1 MDWVN
6 FFSAPKSRAA
16 IAFAFAL
23 ALTLILFTARHQLES
38 DKADIDFAQ
47 RANIRIAALTSRIT
61 ASLDNLQAV
70 NQLFMVS
77 ADAITREQ
85 FHQFTQPYLSRSPY
99 IQAFVFHRLVTREE
113 REAYEA
119 RLRSIF
125 PEFSI
130 RELRDGRLV
139 RAAEHDVY
147 VVDEYIEP
155 MKGNAMAF
163 GYNSMAEPPQAAAF
177 WRAAETG
184 RPTATPLK
192 PLLQGRKKG
201 IVILMPVYRHG
212 APLTDAA
219 SRRAAV
225 IGDTEVVF
233 IAENMVTKIFEDT
246 GVLVLPGIHINVY
259 AAAGIQ
265 DDKLVFRHG
274 GPPLGNRE
282 SASRFEQ
289 FFLGKARSIDHTFDL
304 AGMPWHIVVSSAAPS
319 IHTVHF
325 GSLLILLTGT
335 LLSFGFAFRIYGLA
349 TQSQRIENLVR
360 RRTAELR
367 ATANALQLRQRAI
380 EASPNAIVI
389 ASAKPP
395 DFPIEYVNPAFER
408 ITGYAASDIMG
419 KPMCRLHGTSPD
431 SQVITE
437 LEASLHTR
445 QEGRAVF
452 RQYRKDGSLYWNDMY
467 IAPVKDESNVVH
479 HYVCMQYDVTET
491 KRYEEELEFRANH
504 DTLTGLANRNLL
516 HDRLIQ
522 AISYASRYQHAVWVV
537 FIDLDRFKFVNDS
550 SGHGAGDE
558 LLRTMAKRLQ
568 SMISDVDTAAR
579 LGGDEFILVIPGDG
593 ERRGIVD
600 MITRLLDEIAKPV
613 QVQGQEFFA
622 TCSMGIAVYP
632 NDGTDPDALISHADI
647 AMFRAKKLG
656 GNNFKFF
663 ETSMN
668 EATLKRLQLEGDLR
682 KALDQDEFELH
693 YQPQVD
699 LRTGKVAGVEALIR
713 WHHPAFGF
721 INPGRFIGL
730 AEETGLIVQIG
741 KWTLLTACAQNK
753 AWQDAGLGHFT
764 VAVNL
769 SALEFAQ
776 PDIVQTI
783 AAVLEQTGLSP
794 AYLEVEMTES
804 MVMDNVEDAVPKLKA
819 LKQLGVKLSVDDFGT
834 GYSSLSYLTRF
845 PIDVLKIDQSFVR
858 NIPLQR
864 NSATLVTSIIS
875 IAHNLDL
882 RVIAEGVETPEQLDF
897 LHSNG
902 CDEIQGHYCSKPLSA
917 SKLEQLLMQDKSLE
931 VLAPRS

>member
-6 FFSAPKSRAA
+6 FISAPKSRAA
-16 IAFAFAL
+16 LAFSSIL
-23 ALTLILFTARHQLES
+23 ALTLVLFTARHKLES
-38 DKADIDFAQ
+38 DKTDIDFAQ

-61 ASLDNLQAV
+61 SSLDNLQAV

-77 ADAITREQ
+77 AEDITREQ
-85 FHQFTQPYLSRSPY
+85 FREFTQPYLSRAPY

-113 REAYEA
+113 RKQYEA
-119 RLRSIF
+119 SLRKVF
-125 PEFSI
+125 PQFRI
-130 RELRDGRLV
+130 TELKDGQLV
-139 RAAEHDVY
+139 QAAERDIY

-163 GYNSMAEPPQAAAF
+163 GYDSLSEPPQAAAF
-177 WRAAETG
+177 WRAADTG
-184 RPTATPLK
+184 RPAATPLK
-192 PLLQGRKKG
+192 PLLQGKKKG
-201 IVILMPVYRHG
+201 IIILMPVYRHG
-212 APLTDAA
+212 AALTDAA

-233 IAENMVTKIFEDT
+233 IAENMVTKIFEET

-259 AAAGIQ
+259 AAGGTEEA
-265 DDKLVFRHG
+265 KLVFRHG
-274 GPPLGNRE
+274 GPPHSDARAAGWFQQRL
-282 SASRFEQ
+282 
-289 FFLGKARSIDHTFDL
+289 LGKARSVGHTFDL
-304 AGMPWHIVVSSAAPS
+304 AGMPWHIVVSSAPPP

-325 GSLLILLTGT
+325 GSFLILLIGT
-335 LLSFGFAFRIYGLA
+335 LLSFGVGMRIYGLA
-349 TQSQRIENLVR
+349 TQSQRIEILVR

-367 ATANALQLRQRAI
+367 ATATALQLRQRAI
-380 EASPNAIVI
+380 EASPNAIII
-389 ASAKPP
+389 ASAAPP

-408 ITGYAASDIMG
+408 ITGYLSSEIKG
-419 KPMCRLHGTSPD
+419 KPMCRLLGTSPD
-431 SQVITE
+431 PQIISE

-452 RQYRKDGSLYWNDMY
+452 RQYRKDGSLYWNDIY
-467 IAPVKDESNVVH
+467 IAPVKDESQAVH

-491 KRYEEELEFRANH
+491 KRYEEELEFRANY

-516 HDRLIQ
+516 RDRLLQ
-522 AISYASRYQHAVWVV
+522 AISYASHYQHTVWVV

-550 SGHGAGDE
+550 SGHGVGDQ
-558 LLRTMAKRLQ
+558 LLRTMATRLQ

-579 LGGDEFILVIPGDG
+579 LGGDEFILVVPGDG
-593 ERRGIVD
+593 DKRGIVD
-600 MITRLLDEIAKPV
+600 MIAHLLDEIAKPV
-613 QVQGQEFFA
+613 QVQGKEFFI
-622 TCSMGIAVYP
+622 TCSIGLAAYP
-632 NDGTDPDALISHADI
+632 NDGTDPDMLISHADI

-663 ETSMN
+663 EMSMN

-682 KALDQDEFELH
+682 KALDHDEFELH

-699 LRTGKVAGVEALIR
+699 LHTGKVVGVEALIR
-713 WHHPAFGF
+713 WRHPAFGF
-721 INPGRFIGL
+721 IDPGRFIGL
-730 AEETGLIVQIG
+730 AEETGLIIQIG

-783 AAVLEQTGLSP
+783 AAVLEQTQLRP
-794 AYLEVEMTES
+794 ECLEVEMTES
-804 MVMDNVEDAVPKLKA
+804 MVMDNVEGAIPKLKE
-819 LKQLGVKLSVDDFGT
+819 LKKLGIKLSVDDFGT

-845 PIDVLKIDQSFVR
+845 PIDMLKIDQSFVR
-858 NIPLQR
+858 NIPAQH
-864 NSATLVTSIIS
+864 NNATLVTSIIS
-875 IAHNLDL
+875 IAHNLNL
-882 RVIAEGVETPEQLDF
+882 RVIAEGVETPEQLEF
-897 LHSNG
+897 LHANG
-902 CDEIQGHYCSKPLSA
+902 CDEIQGHYCSRPLSA
-917 SKLEQLLMQDKSLE
+917 NKLEQLLMQDKSLE